1 MKNMENGTKL
11 TDEEK
16 KEIAEMA
23 AKIAYSRFYEI
34 VGESV
39 IKKAI
44 FILGAA
50 AFSAWFFLSNG
61 ELPK

>member
-44 FILGAA
+44 FMI
-50 AFSAWFFLSNG
+50 FFFF
-61 ELPK
+61 KKHT